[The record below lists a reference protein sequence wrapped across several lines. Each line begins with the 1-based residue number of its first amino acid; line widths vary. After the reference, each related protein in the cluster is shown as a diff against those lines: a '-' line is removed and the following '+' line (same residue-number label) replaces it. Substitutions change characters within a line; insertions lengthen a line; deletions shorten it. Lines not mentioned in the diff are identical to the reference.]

1 MSENYETKLIGIQN
15 GRNFRELGGYK
26 TVSGQTIK
34 YNKLLRTGNLADLS
48 SSDLELL
55 QKHGVKYDVVY
66 TDMVASGIIDP
77 TKVSRS
83 VLQNAA
89 SVASTLLTTESIVTD
104 IPTPPS
110 AAPMGGTPDMG
121 GMY

>member
-48 SSDLELL
+48 SSDLQLL
-55 QKHGVKYDVVY
+55 QNYGVKYDVDFR
-66 TDMVASGIIDP
+66 TEKEKMIILIVFQ
-77 TKVSRS
+77 KV
-83 VLQNAA
+83 LNIFLIQFLA
-89 SVASTLLTTESIVTD
+89 TI
-104 IPTPPS
+104 
-110 AAPMGGTPDMG
+110 
-121 GMY
+121 

>member
-26 TVSGQTIK
+26 TMSGQTIK

-55 QKHGVKYDVVY
+55 QKHGVKYDVDFRTEKEKNDYFYVCSLIEY
-66 TDMVASGIIDP
+66 TARQ
-77 TKVSRS
+77 TKNKTSCYRRS
-83 VLQNAA
+83 IRKNR
-89 SVASTLLTTESIVTD
+89 D
-104 IPTPPS
+104 
-110 AAPMGGTPDMG
+110 
-121 GMY
+121 

>member
-26 TVSGQTIK
+26 TISGQTIK

-55 QKHGVKYDVVY
+55 QKHGVKYDVDFR
-66 TDMVASGIIDP
+66 TEKEKMIIP
-77 TKVSRS
+77 
-83 VLQNAA
+83 
-89 SVASTLLTTESIVTD
+89 IVFQKALNMFL
-104 IPTPPS
+104 IQFLV
-110 AAPMGGTPDMG
+110 MI
-121 GMY
+121 

>member
-55 QKHGVKYDVVY
+55 QKHGVKYDVDFR
-66 TDMVASGIIDP
+66 TEKEKMII
-77 TKVSRS
+77 
-83 VLQNAA
+83 L
-89 SVASTLLTTESIVTD
+89 IVFQKALNMFL
-104 IPTPPS
+104 IQFLV
-110 AAPMGGTPDMG
+110 MI
-121 GMY
+121 

>member
-48 SSDLELL
+48 SSDLDLL
-55 QKHGVKYDVVY
+55 QKHGVKYDVDFRTEKKRPSILIVY
-66 TDMVASGIIDP
+66 L
-77 TKVSRS
+77 KV
-83 VLQNAA
+83 QNIF
-89 SVASTLLTTESIVTD
+89 SIQFLVTT
-104 IPTPPS
+104 
-110 AAPMGGTPDMG
+110 
-121 GMY
+121 

>member
-48 SSDLELL
+48 PSDLELL
-55 QKHGVKYDVVY
+55 QKHGVKYDVDFRTEKEKNDHPDRVPEGAKY
-66 TDMVASGIIDP
+66 VFDPVFSDDLTNASKGIFA
-77 TKVSRS
+77 
-83 VLQNAA
+83 LEENA
-89 SVASTLLTTESIVTD
+89 E
-104 IPTPPS
+104 
-110 AAPMGGTPDMG
+110 
-121 GMY
+121 

>member
-55 QKHGVKYDVVY
+55 QNHGVKYDVDFR
-66 TDMVASGIIDP
+66 TEKEKMII
-77 TKVSRS
+77 
-83 VLQNAA
+83 L
-89 SVASTLLTTESIVTD
+89 IVFQKALNMFL
-104 IPTPPS
+104 IQFLV
-110 AAPMGGTPDMG
+110 MI
-121 GMY
+121 

>member
-55 QKHGVKYDVVY
+55 QNHGVKYDVDFR
-66 TDMVASGIIDP
+66 TEKEKMIILIVFQ
-77 TKVSRS
+77 KA
-83 VLQNAA
+83 LNMF
-89 SVASTLLTTESIVTD
+89 LTQFLVMI
-104 IPTPPS
+104 
-110 AAPMGGTPDMG
+110 
-121 GMY
+121 

>member
-48 SSDLELL
+48 SSDLKLL
-55 QKHGVKYDVVY
+55 QKHGVKYDVDFR
-66 TDMVASGIIDP
+66 TEKEKMIILIVFQ
-77 TKVSRS
+77 KA
-83 VLQNAA
+83 LNMF
-89 SVASTLLTTESIVTD
+89 LTQFLVMI
-104 IPTPPS
+104 
-110 AAPMGGTPDMG
+110 
-121 GMY
+121 